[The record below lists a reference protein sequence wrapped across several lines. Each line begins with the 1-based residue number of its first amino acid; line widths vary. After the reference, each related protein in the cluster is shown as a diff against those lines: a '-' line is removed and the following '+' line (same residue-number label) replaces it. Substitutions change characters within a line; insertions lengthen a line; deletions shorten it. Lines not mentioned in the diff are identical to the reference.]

1 MPLLLHLLVTL
12 AHFRA
17 SAIIGIG
24 GALTIAHHNAFA
36 ISARCTIF
44 HFAFALLHHLPFFL
58 PMRFCICIIFPNEIL
73 HLHYYSNW
81 VFSFALLHHLSFFL
95 PMRFCICIV
104 FPNEIL
110 HLHYCTILHYGYQWD
125 LATVA
130 PVILRVLN
138 PKECRFCGMN
148 EVYISPSF
156 IIILIIITT
165 IEREAAHHHFTD
177 HNFHRKLPEASIPGN
192 GRAIPL

>member
-44 HFAFALLHHLPFFL
+44 HYYSQWDFAFALLHHLPFLL

-73 HLHYYSNW
+73 HLHYCFTFHF
-81 VFSFALLHHLSFFL
+81 FSQWGFAFALFF
-95 PMRFCICIV
+95 PMRFCICIIA
-104 FPNEIL
+104 PSCIMATNEIL
-110 HLHYCTILHYGYQWD
+110 QPW
-125 LATVA
+125 
-130 PVILRVLN
+130 LRSL
-138 PKECRFCGMN
+138 PFARLESECRFCEVN
-148 EVYISPSF
+148 EVDISSSF